1 MGIFDFAKK
10 RRGKMSIDELLA
22 ALDEARREEDEVKIA
37 NLFWEIASRYQ
48 EEEKYEK
55 AMVYLTLF
63 DDLVGG
69 DDDLYDRFQS
79 QDEDAMKQI
88 DELSRKQ
95 SFGKE
100 VRDILEEKEKGLTN
114 MQKVQWIILSL
125 ARMNGLFDRFSEFDG
140 FEVFCDYEEVIGILA
155 KVIYQGCDAEEEET
169 LDDFVMDIEDVE
181 TSAMLSV
188 ENRIANDG
196 YADYEAMDLI
206 GSELYVHMMD
216 AFNEITDFL
225 ENDEECE
232 ISLNVIESALHAGYY
247 ARICEKSLYEIPA
260 LAAGKQRIMSD
271 YEYIKGEPGEA
282 DFAMKVEEYLSLDW
296 KGFEN

>member
-1 MGIFDFAKK
+1 MGIFDFVKK
-10 RRGKMSIDELLA
+10 RRGKMGIDELLT

-37 NLFWEIASRYQ
+37 NLFWEISSRYQ

-69 DDDLYDRFQS
+69 DDDLYDRFQN
-79 QDEDAMKQI
+79 QDEEAMKQI
-88 DELSRKQ
+88 DVLSRKQ

-100 VRDILEEKEKGLTN
+100 VRDMLDEKEKDLTN
-114 MQKVQWIILSL
+114 IQKAQWIILSL
-125 ARMNGLFDRFSEFDG
+125 ARMNGLFDKFSEFDG
-140 FEVFCDYEEVIGILA
+140 FEVFCDYEEVIRLLA
-155 KVIYQGCDAEEEET
+155 KGIYLGCDSEQEET

-188 ENRIANDG
+188 GNRVANDG
-196 YADYEAMDLI
+196 YADYEAIDLI

-260 LAAGKQRIMSD
+260 LVAGKQRIMSD

-282 DFAMKVEEYLSLDW
+282 DFGMKVDEYLLLD
-296 KGFEN
+296 